1 MAEKQKTSEIAKI
14 AQQLAAL
21 REQANNASD
30 EETIFTPLGLSLVER
45 PKSRTAPK
53 ILEGQRHGRTVRIR
67 VQGRHCVTQV
77 SGAMPT
83 FEVQTKEGKFLLTE
97 GLPQDVHTAMKGL
110 RKAKRWNGVKLAG
123 GSEGVTVER
132 DARGLNL
139 WLYDLWLA
147 ERLLAQREST

>member
-1 MAEKQKTSEIAKI
+1 
-14 AQQLAAL
+14 
-21 REQANNASD
+21 
-30 EETIFTPLGLSLVER
+30 
-45 PKSRTAPK
+45 
-53 ILEGQRHGRTVRIR
+53 
-67 VQGRHCVTQV
+67 
-77 SGAMPT
+77 MPT

-97 GLPQDVHTAMKGL
+97 GLPQDVHAAMKGL

-147 ERLLAQREST
+147 ERLLEGKTKKI